1 MKKVLGLTVFLI
13 LCLGAPGGVERAWG
27 QSGPIKIGF
36 VGNLS
41 TPWGISSKAAALMAM
56 EEMNNA
62 GGILGRKLQLIVEDT
77 KGEIPK
83 CVEIYKKLVMV
94 DRVLAVVIA
103 EKVEMGVAGLQI
115 GSELFPEYPHIFFNT
130 IGSGDVIWHHM
141 RDNYKKYRFAFQT
154 YYNISTNYLKIWGE
168 LNSILFKKVIGA
180 KKMAIFHCRLN
191 AASSKDD
198 NILEWT

>member
-62 GGILGRKLQLIVEDT
+62 GGILGRKLQLII
-77 KGEIPK
+77 KIPRAK
-83 CVEIYKKLVMV
+83 
-94 DRVLAVVIA
+94 
-103 EKVEMGVAGLQI
+103 
-115 GSELFPEYPHIFFNT
+115 FP
-130 IGSGDVIWHHM
+130 SV
-141 RDNYKKYRFAFQT
+141 
-154 YYNISTNYLKIWGE
+154 
-168 LNSILFKKVIGA
+168 
-180 KKMAIFHCRLN
+180 
-191 AASSKDD
+191 
-198 NILEWT
+198 